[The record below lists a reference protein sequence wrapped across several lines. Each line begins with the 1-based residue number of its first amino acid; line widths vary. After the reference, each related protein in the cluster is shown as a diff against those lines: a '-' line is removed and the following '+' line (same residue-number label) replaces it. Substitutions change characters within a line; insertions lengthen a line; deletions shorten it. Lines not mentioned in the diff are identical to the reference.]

1 MGKIKPHFT
10 QKQHKGECM
19 SEHKLLIVEDTEF
32 INNSVKRILER
43 FGYVC
48 DQAFTLEEA
57 TSFLTSNTYEY
68 ILLDLNLPDGYGY
81 ELIQQ
86 FNNLT
91 NAKII
96 VLTAETDIEQR
107 EFLFKEGILDYI
119 VKDKYFNDAVS
130 EIHNT
135 INKLKHNFD
144 STILAV
150 DDSSFLQNHITNILK
165 IRNYNVISSYD
176 AKSALEKLNQTDV
189 NLIILDMELPDMH
202 GLELL
207 RKIKKN
213 KKFLNIPVMILSG
226 HYDAELVRDSFKAG
240 AFDFIQKPFHIEE
253 LVLKVDISIEA
264 DRKTTTL
271 VAQQELL
278 HKYKKEL
285 EQDLDISN
293 KNVTQANKIIQEYQK
308 AIDESNILSRSDTD
322 GIITYVNKKFCK
334 VSGYSESE
342 LLGKTHSIVKSEDT
356 PIEIY
361 QELWST
367 ITSGKVWQGK
377 LKNRAKDGSFY
388 YVYSTIVPIIN
399 DENEIVEYLAIR
411 QDITHIINTHYE
423 IEETQKELIYRMGD
437 IGESRSKETG
447 FHVKRVAEY
456 SKELARLYGLTQKEI
471 DTLYVS
477 SPMHDIGKVGI
488 PDAILKKPSKLTDE
502 EWVVMQTHSE
512 IGYNVLKNSKRSI
525 LQAAAVV
532 AHEHHE
538 RWDGTG
544 YPQAL
549 KGDAIHIYGRI
560 TAVADV
566 FDALGSDRCYKD
578 GWTLEKIIAY
588 FKEEKGK
595 HFDPILVDLLIENLD
610 TFLAIKNKYQAIEDK

>member
-1 MGKIKPHFT
+1 MP
-10 QKQHKGECM
+10 EL
-19 SEHKLLIVEDTEF
+19 KLLIVEDTEF
-32 INNSVKRILER
+32 INNSVKRILDR
-43 FGYVC
+43 FDYTC

-57 TSFLTSNTYEY
+57 TALLLENLYSY
-68 ILLDLNLPDGYGY
+68 ILLDLNLSDGYGY
-81 ELIQQ
+81 ELIKQLDS
-86 FNNLT
+86 LT
-91 NAKII
+91 DAKII

-135 INKLKHNFD
+135 INKLKRNYD
-144 STILAV
+144 STILV
-150 DDSSFLQNHITNILK
+150 IDDSSFLQNHITNILK
-165 IRNYNVISSYD
+165 IRNYNVVSSYD
-176 AKSALEKLNQTDV
+176 AKDSLEKLSQTDI

-213 KKFLNIPVMILSG
+213 KKHLNIPVMILSG

-271 VAQQELL
+271 VTQQKML

-308 AIDESNILSRSDTD
+308 AIDESNILSRTGTD
-322 GIITYVNKKFCK
+322 GVITYVNKKFSK
-334 VSGYSESE
+334 VSGYSEDE
-342 LLGKTHSIVKSEDT
+342 LLGKTHSIVKSADT
-356 PIEIY
+356 PIEVY

-367 ITSGKVWQGK
+367 ITSGKVWHGK

-411 QDITHIINTHYE
+411 HDITQIINAHHE
-423 IEETQKELIYRMGD
+423 IEDTQKELIYRMGD
-437 IGESRSKETG
+437 IGESRSNETG

-456 SKELARLYGLTQKEI
+456 SKELARLFGLTQKEI
-471 DTLYVS
+471 DILYVA

-488 PDAILKKPSKLTDE
+488 PDSILKKPSKLDDE
-502 EWVVMQTHSE
+502 E
-512 IGYNVLKNSKRSI
+512 
-525 LQAAAVV
+525 
-532 AHEHHE
+532 
-538 RWDGTG
+538 
-544 YPQAL
+544 
-549 KGDAIHIYGRI
+549 
-560 TAVADV
+560 
-566 FDALGSDRCYKD
+566 
-578 GWTLEKIIAY
+578 
-588 FKEEKGK
+588 
-595 HFDPILVDLLIENLD
+595 
-610 TFLAIKNKYQAIEDK
+610 